1 MTNDE
6 QFIVMPSKKKFDR
19 NMSSIEYS
27 KLKID
32 QFFEMRK
39 NNNFTKF

>member
-1 MTNDE
+1 MMNNLSPYH
-6 QFIVMPSKKKFDR
+6 Q
-19 NMSSIEYS
+19 IEYS

-39 NNNFTKF
+39 NNNYTKF